1 VQDAPRPNARP
12 RRVLLRR
19 HTRPVA
25 PAPPAGMS
33 LKPLLTPAVAGRRS
47 ALRRL
52 AGLAAGAVLG
62 TLAAGVSPP
71 VRADIIG
78 VRSAELRADEDDY
91 VLNADFDL
99 ALNATLEEAL
109 HRGVPLYFVLEFEI
123 ARPRWY
129 WFDEKVLTSTT
140 QYRIAWN
147 ALTRQYRVSS
157 GLFAQTLYSLEEV
170 ERFLSRVTSRPVAR
184 RDQLQK
190 GSRYEAALRLRLDV
204 TQLPKPFQVDALASR
219 EWSLQSDWHRWS
231 LVA

>member
-1 VQDAPRPNARP
+1 MP
-12 RRVLLRR
+12 
-19 HTRPVA
+19 
-25 PAPPAGMS
+25 
-33 LKPLLTPAVAGRRS
+33 LKPHPTPVVADRRS
-47 ALRRL
+47 TLRRL
-52 AGLAAGAVLG
+52 AGLAAGAAVG
-62 TLAAGVSPP
+62 ALAVGASQPA
-71 VRADIIG
+71 RADVIG
-78 VRSAELRADEDDY
+78 VRSAEVRADEDDY

-109 HRGVPLYFVLEFEI
+109 QRGVPLYFVLEFEV
-123 ARPRWY
+123 ARPRW
-129 WFDEKVLTSTT
+129 WWLDEKVLTAITH
-140 QYRIAWN
+140 YRIAWN

-219 EWSLQSDWHRWS
+219 EWSLQSDWFRWS
-231 LVA
+231 FSA